1 MSNPYSQG
9 GQPVPHRPGV
19 VTVAGYLLFATAALT
34 VLGSLASIVSIK
46 PTMDVYADA
55 YAGTAAEGTES
66 VLVGSL
72 VFGVVVNLLLAA
84 GFVAL
89 AIFNNKGK
97 NPSRV
102 TTWVI
107 GGLSICCTGF
117 GLAGNAISGAMSGL
131 ATDMPSQSG
140 MPDPEEVNRQL
151 TDAIPAWVSPVT
163 VVTSVLTLLFLLA
176 VVVLLALPPANDF
189 FRKPAAVWQPPG
201 AGYPG
206 TGYPGTGY
214 PGAPGGAY
222 PGAPGAGYPGAPD
235 GGYPGAP
242 GAGYPGGAAYP
253 PPSQAPYPP
262 QPAQPG
268 TYPPGYPPAQPGS
281 TPPDYPPPASSPP
294 VSGPE
299 SQGPPPSP
307 FDNPVPPSS
316 GPSSPP
322 PSDPPA
328 SPPSSSHS

>member
-9 GQPVPHRPGV
+9 GQPVQQRPVV

-34 VLGSLASIVSIK
+34 VLSVLASIVSIG

-55 YAGTAAEGTES
+55 YAGTAAEGTEA
-66 VLVGSL
+66 VVIGSL

-84 GFVAL
+84 GYVAL

-117 GLAGNAISGAMSGL
+117 GLAGTALSSAMTGL
-131 ATDMPSQSG
+131 TADLPSESG
-140 MPDPEEVNRQL
+140 MPDPEAVNRQL
-151 TDAIPAWVSPVT
+151 TDAIPAWVTPVT

-176 VVVLLALPPANDF
+176 VVILLALPPANDF
-189 FRKPAAVWQPPG
+189 FRKPAGVWQPPG

-206 TGYPGTGY
+206 GGYPTAG
-214 PGAPGGAY
+214 Y
-222 PGAPGAGYPGAPD
+222 PGAPGAGYPGA
-235 GGYPGAP
+235 GYP
-242 GAGYPGGAAYP
+242 GAGYPGAAAYP
-253 PPSQAPYPP
+253 PPSEAPYPP

-268 TYPPGYPPAQPGS
+268 TYPPDYPPAQPGGHPPAPQAGQPSAQSGS
-281 TPPDYPPPASSPP
+281 TPPDYPPSPS
-294 VSGPE
+294 SGPE
-299 SQGPPPSP
+299 SQSPPPSP
-307 FDNPVPPSS
+307 FDNPVPP
-316 GPSSPP
+316 
-322 PSDPPA
+322 PSDPP
-328 SPPSSSHS
+328 SPPSANS

>member
-9 GQPVPHRPGV
+9 VQPVPQRPGV

-34 VLGSLASIVSIK
+34 VLGSLASIVSIG
-46 PTMDVYADA
+46 PTMDVYANA
-55 YAGTAAEGTES
+55 YAGTAAEGTEA
-66 VLVGSL
+66 VVIGSL

-117 GLAGNAISGAMSGL
+117 GLAGTALSSAMTGL
-131 ATDMPSQSG
+131 TADLPADSG
-140 MPDPEEVNRQL
+140 MPDPEAVNQQL
-151 TDAIPAWVSPVT
+151 ADAIPAWVTPLT
-163 VVTSVLTLLFLLA
+163 VVTSVLTLLLLLA
-176 VVVLLALPPANDF
+176 VVILLALPPANDF

-206 TGYPGTGY
+206 GYPGV
-214 PGAPGGAY
+214 PGSDY
-222 PGAPGAGYPGAPD
+222 PGAPGAGYPG
-235 GGYPGAP
+235 
-242 GAGYPGGAAYP
+242 YPGGVAYP

-268 TYPPGYPPAQPGS
+268 TYPPDYPPAPQAGYPPAPQGGA
-281 TPPDYPPPASSPP
+281 TPPDYPPPPA
-294 VSGPE
+294 SGPPA
-299 SQGPPPSP
+299 SGPSP
-307 FDNPVPPSS
+307 FDNPAPPWS
-316 GPSSPP
+316 GPPSPP

-328 SPPSSSHS
+328 PPSSSNP